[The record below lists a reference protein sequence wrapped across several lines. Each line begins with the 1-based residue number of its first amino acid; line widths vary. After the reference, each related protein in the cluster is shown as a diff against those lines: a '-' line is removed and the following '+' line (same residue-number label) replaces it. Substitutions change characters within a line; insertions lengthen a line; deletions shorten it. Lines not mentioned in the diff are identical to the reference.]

1 MLKPR
6 LKLSLPKSSFR
17 SCLPFS
23 SGANNYQVPNMASKV
38 IHFLSSD
45 PRWPDNPELKK
56 LVPGLRPPQ
65 VKEIISTHRSTE
77 VALRF
82 FFWIS
87 KNHFYKHDVASY
99 VSMLNRLVKDR
110 YLNKADEV
118 RIVMIKACRNEGE
131 LRSVIEF
138 LNDIRRKAGFQFS
151 FHTYNALLTQLNK
164 FGMVVLAQSLYNQLL
179 ESGMTP
185 SLVTFNLVINVL
197 CKKGLVQEAELVVN
211 KILELDMCPDVFTYT
226 SLILGHCRNRNLDK
240 AFEVFD
246 TMIKQGC
253 DPNSVTYSTLV
264 NGLCKEGRLD
274 DAMDM
279 LEEMNGKRI
288 ESSVHTYTVPISSLC
303 EYGRVDDAVRLFRS
317 MKDKGCYPDVHNYTA
332 LIGGLFRAGRMEIA
346 IGLYQKMFKDGLV
359 PSVVT
364 YNLLIREL
372 CVEEKYDIAFNFFA
386 WMERHGSLA
395 NSQTYNA
402 IIKGLCARDDI
413 EKSMLL
419 FNKMLKDGPPP
430 TTVTYNTLIL
440 GNLKQGN
447 HDNALRLLDMM
458 KDTGCEPDAWT
469 YSELISGFCKGGK
482 LETAASLFDEMVKRG
497 IGPGQ
502 WTYTALID
510 GYCKEGKLDVALAL
524 LKRMRENGSPPNI
537 ETYNAIISGFSKQN
551 QFSEAERLCAD
562 MSTEGLVPNVITYTS
577 LIDGLCRNGAT
588 DMGFK
593 IFNEMES
600 HDCSPNLQTY
610 TSLIY
615 GLCQEGRA
623 DEAERL
629 LEEMERKRIYPD
641 EVTFTALIDGFVMLG
656 RMDNAFLLFLRMVDM
671 GCKPNFRTYSV
682 LLKGLQKET
691 QLCAERVVAQNE
703 AVYLHDSVSRVTNF
717 DLICHLL
724 SRLSEIGS
732 EPTMDMYST
741 LISGLCKHGRSHEA
755 NQLVEYMKV
764 RGMYPTM
771 EMYSSLLVA
780 HCKNLEVTPAFRI
793 FNLAKLEGFKP
804 PLSVYKVLIHALCII
819 NRVEEAEDLLKS
831 LLEEQKCGDLI
842 VWTVLVDGLLK
853 GGKSELCIK
862 FLHLMESRNYSLSLH
877 TYVGLARELSKAV
890 QNCSGG
896 FPASNCF
903 PLSFALWM
911 LALASC
917 ELVDHSASMKK
928 RKSCSSSSFGGAVHH
943 EERDFW
949 IPPKKGIVAG
959 GDPDC
964 NGWSDKQNELCYD
977 CQSCQASF
985 VYNIKQQWRRGL
997 SESEID
1003 FLKKDKNLQTKIL
1016 ESGNV
1021 PESVLALEKIKRPL
1035 YEKHPMAK
1043 FAWTVAEDADTAEWY
1058 NNCLDALN
1066 NVEKLN
1072 QGKDTSEIILNKALQ
1087 LMKGKNKYMKLLLE
1101 KELKAGDLAGVQPEC
1116 LTDTWI
1122 GKDRWAFIDLSAGPF
1137 AWGPAVGG
1145 EGVRTDLSL
1154 PNVEKQL
1161 VLLQLSVYT
1170 VSNFSCVIQKFLKMK
1185 LKIACKKQS
1194 RKSLLYLVMYKD
1206 HQAVDILL
1214 AEIDIYELFAF
1225 KHCKRR
1231 RVKLALCE
1239 ELDERM
1245 RDLKNEL
1252 QSLEGEENDE
1262 SHKKK
1267 AMEALK
1273 RMENWNLFTD
1283 TQEDFQNYTVAR
1295 DTFLAHLGST
1305 LWGSMRHIIS
1315 PSIAD
1320 GAFHH
1325 YEKISFQL
1333 FFITQEKVRT
1343 IKQLPV
1349 DLKAIMDGLSS
1360 LLLPS
1365 QKPIFS
1371 PNLLSLSEDPAL
1383 AMAFSVGRRAAAVPL
1398 LLVNG
1403 TYRKTIRT
1411 YLDSSILQY
1420 QLQKLNDHGSL
1431 KGAHA
1436 HTRSTLEVPIFW
1448 FIHGEPLLV
1457 DKHYQAKAL
1466 SDMIVVVQSEQSS
1479 WESHLQCNGQSLLW
1493 DLRRPIKAAL
1503 AAVSEHLAGLLPLHL
1518 VYSHAHETAI
1528 EDWIWSAGC
1537 NPFSITSQGWDISQ
1551 FHLDTIARS
1560 YIITTLE
1567 ESLQLVNSA
1576 IRSLLME
1583 RTSKSTY
1590 KLFHSEEKE
1599 LVNKYNYVVS
1609 LWRRIATV
1617 TGELRYVDAMRLLL
1631 TLEDAT
1637 KVFSEQVNATD
1648 ALLHPIHCA
1657 TERKVHV
1664 VFDMTTIPAFL
1675 IVAGLLYVVLKPGR
1689 AKPKIN

>member
-1 MLKPR
+1 MKMR
-6 LKLSLPKSSFR
+6 DR
-17 SCLPFS
+17 CL
-23 SGANNYQVPNMASKV
+23 
-38 IHFLSSD
+38 
-45 PRWPDNPELKK
+45 
-56 LVPGLRPPQ
+56 
-65 VKEIISTHRSTE
+65 
-77 VALRF
+77 
-82 FFWIS
+82 
-87 KNHFYKHDVASY
+87 
-99 VSMLNRLVKDR
+99 
-110 YLNKADEV
+110 
-118 RIVMIKACRNEGE
+118 
-131 LRSVIEF
+131 
-138 LNDIRRKAGFQFS
+138 
-151 FHTYNALLTQLNK
+151 
-164 FGMVVLAQSLYNQLL
+164 
-179 ESGMTP
+179 
-185 SLVTFNLVINVL
+185 
-197 CKKGLVQEAELVVN
+197 
-211 KILELDMCPDVFTYT
+211 
-226 SLILGHCRNRNLDK
+226 HCRNRRSP
-240 AFEVFD
+240 AF
-246 TMIKQGC
+246 
-253 DPNSVTYSTLV
+253 S
-264 NGLCKEGRLD
+264 
-274 DAMDM
+274 
-279 LEEMNGKRI
+279 
-288 ESSVHTYTVPISSLC
+288 
-303 EYGRVDDAVRLFRS
+303 
-317 MKDKGCYPDVHNYTA
+317 
-332 LIGGLFRAGRMEIA
+332 
-346 IGLYQKMFKDGLV
+346 
-359 PSVVT
+359 
-364 YNLLIREL
+364 
-372 CVEEKYDIAFNFFA
+372 
-386 WMERHGSLA
+386 
-395 NSQTYNA
+395 
-402 IIKGLCARDDI
+402 
-413 EKSMLL
+413 
-419 FNKMLKDGPPP
+419 
-430 TTVTYNTLIL
+430 
-440 GNLKQGN
+440 
-447 HDNALRLLDMM
+447 
-458 KDTGCEPDAWT
+458 
-469 YSELISGFCKGGK
+469 
-482 LETAASLFDEMVKRG
+482 AASSAM
-497 IGPGQ
+497 
-502 WTYTALID
+502 
-510 GYCKEGKLDVALAL
+510 
-524 LKRMRENGSPPNI
+524 
-537 ETYNAIISGFSKQN
+537 
-551 QFSEAERLCAD
+551 
-562 MSTEGLVPNVITYTS
+562 TS
-577 LIDGLCRNGAT
+577 CR
-588 DMGFK
+588 
-593 IFNEMES
+593 
-600 HDCSPNLQTY
+600 
-610 TSLIY
+610 
-615 GLCQEGRA
+615 
-623 DEAERL
+623 
-629 LEEMERKRIYPD
+629 
-641 EVTFTALIDGFVMLG
+641 
-656 RMDNAFLLFLRMVDM
+656 FLLFFCSAILLLAATSSYGSRDGTQKSGKSSVFSLFNLKEKSRFWSEAVIRSDFDDLASSNPAKMGLINYTKAGNIANYLMLQEVDAMYLPVPVNFIFVGFEGKGNRDFKLNPDELERWFTKIDHIFEHTRVPQIGEVLTPFYKISVDKGQRHHLPIISHINYNFSVHAIEMGEKVTSIFEHAINVLARKDDISSNSDEKDALWQVDM
-671 GCKPNFRTYSV
+671 
-682 LLKGLQKET
+682 
-691 QLCAERVVAQNE
+691 
-703 AVYLHDSVSRVTNF
+703 DM
-717 DLICHLL
+717 
-724 SRLSEIGS
+724 
-732 EPTMDMYST
+732 MDVIFTS
-741 LISGLCKHGRSHEA
+741 
-755 NQLVEYMKV
+755 LVEY
-764 RGMYPTM
+764 
-771 EMYSSLLVA
+771 
-780 HCKNLEVTPAFRI
+780 LE
-793 FNLAKLEGFKP
+793 L
-804 PLSVYKVLIHALCII
+804 
-819 NRVEEAEDLLKS
+819 D
-831 LLEEQKCGDLI
+831 
-842 VWTVLVDGLLK
+842 
-853 GGKSELCIK
+853 
-862 FLHLMESRNYSLSLH
+862 
-877 TYVGLARELSKAV
+877 
-890 QNCSGG
+890 
-896 FPASNCF
+896 
-903 PLSFALWM
+903 
-911 LALASC
+911 
-917 ELVDHSASMKK
+917 SA
-928 RKSCSSSSFGGAVHH
+928 
-943 EERDFW
+943 
-949 IPPKKGIVAG
+949 
-959 GDPDC
+959 
-964 NGWSDKQNELCYD
+964 
-977 CQSCQASF
+977 
-985 VYNIKQQWRRGL
+985 YNIFVLNPKHDLKRAKYGYRRGL

-1154 PNVEKQL
+1154 PNVEKTIGA
-1161 VLLQLSVYT
+1161 VTEISEDEAEDRLQEA
-1170 VSNFSCVIQKFLKMK
+1170 IQEKFA
-1185 LKIACKKQS
+1185 IFGD
-1194 RKSLLYLVMYKD
+1194 KD

-1225 KHCKRR
+1225 KHCKGR

-1637 KVFSEQVNATD
+1637 KVFSEQVNATV